1 MLRGESGI
9 VAAKYLLN
17 TNMETLAEQ
26 YAKIGIRYT
35 EVPADPPGDGI
46 RSAGGVLLEP
56 LVPDGEPP
64 MLYWS
69 WFAGEAVYFTCDD
82 ESG

>member
-9 VAAKYLLN
+9 VAAKYLFN

-35 EVPADPPGDGI
+35 ITPADPLGDGI

-56 LVPDGEPP
+56 LLGMQRVIYE
-64 MLYWS
+64 S
-69 WFAGEAVYFTCDD
+69 SIVTKEAVYFTCNN
-82 ESG
+82 ESKE